1 MRVLALRDFYFCLG
15 WVSVFFFP
23 INGAQHFEFKIALNF
38 WVVLGLLDLSKPVY
52 YHQIND
58 ESHVSS

>member
-1 MRVLALRDFYFCLG
+1 MRVLALRDFYFLFWLG
-15 WVSVFFFP
+15 ERFFFS

-38 WVVLGLLDLSKPVY
+38 WLVLGLLDLSKPVY
-52 YHQIND
+52 YHQINE

>member
-1 MRVLALRDFYFCLG
+1 MRVLALRDFYFCFG
-15 WVSVFFFP
+15 WVSVFFS

-38 WVVLGLLDLSKPVY
+38 WLVLGLLDLSKPVY
-52 YHQIND
+52 YHQINE